1 MGSNVQVT
9 LQILRALIEKSP
21 RDLPLYAP
29 CILNV
34 LEVVLHSH
42 NLPMIEDSLPTFD
55 AFCIHQDMAT
65 LAADQ
70 HHMKKYEE
78 VVSSYAGLGGGSPLA
93 REKLSITVPMALR
106 WRSVGLRAIK
116 SITSSEALGADGGR
130 QLNIIMPYILQ
141 NLISDNDD
149 VLVNLQRKALVGE
162 KAERDTAMKR
172 RMSMATVQTVDTI
185 QETNLASLSATTA
198 DADRV
203 AEEEV
208 QVVAL
213 QSLQQIFT
221 ANGKLQIR
229 LATAAMLR
237 FLISKTAQERSPTDR
252 TSGSDRTGMW
262 ATTLMEMVA
271 RWTPV
276 QDRFVILVTTMETLV
291 RSPTVEENL
300 EQQLI
305 LVTLVGWLLG
315 SSINMIG
322 LSVMDVLLGLVQHIL
337 LLLQLGGGGVR
348 TSILPH
354 HQQVDALKLFNDSQD
369 VLTQQQEE
377 SPAKAASQTDETSS
391 PSRIR
396 QELLFRLQR
405 CVGDLATH
413 IYYSDQI
420 SDMVAA
426 ILARLKP
433 SPSSI
438 ITSAAAAIERPATT
452 AQVISESANLQEN
465 ASTDEFFSFGTARV
479 TALNAV
485 KEVLEV
491 ANMKGSVTGAGAVG
505 RNRVG
510 MQVWEGTQWLLRDD
524 DRRVRRAYVD
534 ALLAWLKLEVGKADS
549 RVQEEKKSSPKGEH
563 RNIANSERAA
573 SVTRRAVSNASQRHR
588 SSRFKKSNFLQL
600 LHLAIYDDVL
610 ESPESDSEILLL
622 HLLVV
627 KLTEKLGVHAVR
639 AGLPMILR
647 LQEDINLDSVVQ
659 GPIAKL
665 NIGSMVHGYL
675 WALSETFDLDTTLAG
690 YEIQS
695 EISRRRKLGL
705 WIDGVRIPPLPLEE
719 ISSSAAISTMQK
731 SALTNLYSESLKPFD
746 SAPALVDRIA
756 ASYSAAVAS
765 PPSSPPGSPGR
776 VFNIPILSSDAK
788 FTVPMT
794 HELPASFQEA
804 MLSPWT
810 KAACIASVEKE
821 AARSASVNG
830 SRSGTNRSGKNE
842 FLGVN
847 GIGSTEQPAS
857 GTNSPAQQPE
867 PDEGT
872 LLSKHQNSANIFS
885 PNLASIS
892 PNPRHSSVQETATPT
907 PLSSSDHQPIACVG
921 DLKRILAGGAL
932 ANAFRYSANNSH
944 VRGSSP
950 LRNSKTAYQDFA
962 TEKEKG
968 ALTTPKRSQPGSM
981 SSGSESIVSAEGF
994 ESASEGDLER
1004 PMPTPQTPLDSSELA
1019 IIYSQELDHPFPQP
1033 TRPLPQPA
1041 SRPQSRAHSRNRPRT
1056 SSSTSE
1062 PYEDPEANAKALKGE
1077 LVVPLS
1083 PRGNTNEFDDVPPVP
1098 PLPPNITLHNNINLK
1113 TQKSL
1118 VKPMSLDML
1127 SSEIPTKTVDRSTGG
1142 RLSGQ
1147 ETTDRESTSAMSGR
1161 TLRKKV
1167 DVRQLLEGV
1176 AAGDGVGTKMGG
1188 MGKPPY

>member
-1 MGSNVQVT
+1 MV
-9 LQILRALIEKSP
+9 
-21 RDLPLYAP
+21 
-29 CILNV
+29 
-34 LEVVLHSH
+34 
-42 NLPMIEDSLPTFD
+42 EDSLPTFD
-55 AFCIHQDMAT
+55 AFCVHQDVAT

-70 HHMKKYEE
+70 QYMKKYEE
-78 VVSSYAGLGGGSPLA
+78 VVRSYASLANGGPQTQ
-93 REKLSITVPMALR
+93 EKPPVATPTALR
-106 WRSVGLRAIK
+106 WRSAGLRAIK
-116 SITSSEALGADGGR
+116 SIASSEALGADGGR
-130 QLNIIMPYILQ
+130 QLDIIMPHILQ
-141 NLISDNDD
+141 NLISDNDEA
-149 VLVNLQRKALVGE
+149 LMLLQRKALVGE
-162 KAERDTAMKR
+162 KAERESAMKR
-172 RMSMATVQTVDTI
+172 RMSMATVQTVDTT

-198 DADRV
+198 DADRI

-213 QSLQQIFT
+213 QSLQQIFM
-221 ANGKLQIR
+221 ANGKAQIR
-229 LATAAMLR
+229 LATGAMLR
-237 FLISKTAQERSPTDR
+237 FLISKTASERPHTDG
-252 TSGSDRTGMW
+252 TSGPDKTGTW
-262 ATTLMEMVA
+262 ATTLIEMAA

-291 RSPTVEENL
+291 RSPTIEENL
-300 EQQLI
+300 EQQLT
-305 LVTLVGWLLG
+305 LVTLVDWLLG

-354 HQQVDALKLFNDSQD
+354 HQQVDALNLFNGSQD
-369 VLTQQQEE
+369 VLMQQPEE
-377 SPAKAASQTDETSS
+377 PPAKAAPRTEETSS

-396 QELLFRLQR
+396 QELLVRLQR

-433 SPSSI
+433 SPTSI
-438 ITSAAAAIERPATT
+438 ITSTATAIERPATT
-452 AQVISESANLQEN
+452 AQVISKSANLQEDPN
-465 ASTDEFFSFGTARV
+465 TDEFFSFGTARV

-485 KEVLEV
+485 KEVLVV

-505 RNRVG
+505 RNKVG

-549 RVQEEKKSSPKGEH
+549 RVQEEKKDMSKNGH
-563 RNIANSERAA
+563 RNTTGSERAA
-573 SVTRRAVSNASQRHR
+573 SVTQRAVSNASQRHC
-588 SSRFKKSNFLQL
+588 STRFKKSNFLQL
-600 LHLAIYDDVL
+600 LHLAIYDNAL

-622 HLLVV
+622 HLLLA
-627 KLTEKLGVHAVR
+627 KLTEKFGVHAVK

-647 LQEDINLDSVVQ
+647 LQEDINIDSMVQ
-659 GPIAKL
+659 GPVAKL
-665 NIGSMVHGYL
+665 NIGSIVHGYF
-675 WALSETFDLDTTLAG
+675 WGLSETFDLDTTLAG

-705 WIDGVRIPPLPLEE
+705 WVDGVRVPPLPLED
-719 ISSSAAISTMQK
+719 ISASAAISAMQK
-731 SALTNLYSESLKPFD
+731 SALINLYSESLKPFD
-746 SAPALVDRIA
+746 SALALVDRIA

-776 VFNIPILSSDAK
+776 VLNMPILSNEPKYNAPANHD
-788 FTVPMT
+788 
-794 HELPASFQEA
+794 LPASFQEA

-810 KAACIASVEKE
+810 KAGCIASVEKE
-821 AARSASVNG
+821 TARSASING

-847 GIGSTEQPAS
+847 GFANAEQAVS

-867 PDEGT
+867 TASDAQVSNHHHPT
-872 LLSKHQNSANIFS
+872 KVLS
-885 PNLASIS
+885 PNLASLS
-892 PNPRHSSVQETATPT
+892 PNPRHSNVQDTTTPT
-907 PLSSSDHQPIACVG
+907 PLSSSDHQPVAGVG

-932 ANAFRYSANNSH
+932 AGAFRHSAHSSQA
-944 VRGSSP
+944 RGSSP
-950 LRNSKTAYQDFA
+950 LRNSRTAYQDFA
-962 TEKEKG
+962 PEKERSTIS
-968 ALTTPKRSQPGSM
+968 ASKRLQHDSM

-1019 IIYSQELDHPFPQP
+1019 IIYSQELDQPFSEPTRLTPQP
-1033 TRPLPQPA
+1033 G
-1041 SRPQSRAHSRNRPRT
+1041 SRPQSRGPSRNRPRT
-1056 SSSTSE
+1056 SSSASE

-1077 LVVPLS
+1077 LVIPLS
-1083 PRGNTNEFDDVPPVP
+1083 PRGKINEFDDVPPVP

-1118 VKPMSLDML
+1118 TKAVIPDVIPV
-1127 SSEIPTKTVDRSTGG
+1127 ENPTKIVDRTPERRS
-1142 RLSGQ
+1142 SAQ
-1147 ETTDRESTSAMSGR
+1147 ETMDRESMSAVSGR

-1176 AAGDGVGTKMGG
+1176 ASGDEAGTKMGG
-1188 MGKPPY
+1188 IGKPPY